1 MDEEIGDDMKNIC
14 KDYITNSYYK
24 AYDKRYYQVYSN
36 NMLWS
41 SKEPTK
47 EVIEF
52 LKRYDCKKSDLV
64 LDLGCGEGRDAI
76 FLLDNEYNVLAVDY
90 SINVIEKCNNLSNN
104 KYKDSFMQF
113 DIMKDEIDKK
123 FKYIYSI
130 AVLHMFVTDE
140 HRNLFLKFIREH
152 LTDDGV
158 ALICVLGDG
167 VKEYSSDITKSFENT
182 KRVVMNNNTN
192 IEIATTSCKI
202 VSWET
207 LEKEIINNDLN
218 IKEKW
223 ISKEIPEFTNLM
235 CCILTIN

>member
-1 MDEEIGDDMKNIC
+1 MDKEDIVD
-14 KDYITNSYYK
+14 SYYK

-36 NMLWS
+36 DMLWS

-47 EVIEF
+47 EVLEF
-52 LKRYDCKKSDLV
+52 LKRYNCQKSDLI

-76 FLLDNEYNVLAVDY
+76 FLLDMKYNVLAVDY

-113 DIMKDEIDKK
+113 DIMKDGLTKK

-140 HRNLFLKFIREH
+140 HRNLFFKFVKDH

-158 ALICVLGDG
+158 ALICILGDG
-167 VKEYSSDITKSFENT
+167 VKEHSSDITKSFENT
-182 KRVVMNNNTN
+182 QRVVMNNNTN
-192 IEIATTSCKI
+192 IEIAATSCKI

-207 LEKEIINNDLN
+207 LEKEIINNDLK

-223 ISKEIPEFTNLM
+223 ISKEIPEFTNSM
-235 CCILTIN
+235 CVVISK

>member
-1 MDEEIGDDMKNIC
+1 MKQENIF
-14 KDYITNSYYK
+14 DNYYK
-24 AYDKRYYQVYSN
+24 AYDKRYCQVYTN
-36 NMLWS
+36 NLLWS

-52 LKRYDCKKSDLV
+52 LRKYNCYKKDLV

-76 FLLDNEYNVLAVDY
+76 SLLDMGYNVLAVDY
-90 SINVIEKCNNLSNN
+90 SINVIKKCNDLSNN
-104 KYKDSFMQF
+104 KYRDHFMQF
-113 DIMKDEIDKK
+113 DIMKDRLNKK

-140 HRNLFLKFIREH
+140 HRNIFLKFVRDH
-152 LTDDGV
+152 LTEDGV

-167 VKEYSSDITKSFENT
+167 IKEYSSDITKSFENT

-192 IEIATTSCKI
+192 LEIAATSCKI

-207 LEKEIINNDLN
+207 LEKEIVANGLN

-223 ISKEIPEFTNLM
+223 VSKDIPEFTNSM
-235 CCILTIN
+235 CVVVSK

>member
-113 DIMKDEIDKK
+113 DIMKDKLDKK

-140 HRNLFLKFIREH
+140 HRNLFFKFISDH

-158 ALICVLGDG
+158 ALVCVLGDG
-167 VKEYSSDITKSFENT
+167 VKEHSSDITKSFENT

-192 IEIATTSCKI
+192 IEVVTTSCKI
-202 VSWET
+202 VSWAT

-223 ISKEIPEFTNLM
+223 ISKEIPEFTNSM
-235 CCILTIN
+235 CLVISK